1 MTSTEVTLKAG
12 PSKVATALLMAL
24 VVLAGV
30 VGAGCS
36 SSAPSGPATAP
47 DAYVGAAGLTITP
60 SPSDWTFT
68 NGQTI
73 SVSMGPNK
81 VFTPFLRLN
90 IIQCADPGGTE
101 ANLPTSFVACD
112 GNTIEPNSVIPKADG
127 SFTEAYYTIYK
138 LPNTSLGEP
147 DVHSRVRR
155 HQPVRALRG
164 RGPERLLQAQGVLPP
179 LLRQR
184 YRIGAESVTGRP
196 RPPVGLGL
204 RRGHRSRRGLLAL
217 GPMLASSAG
226 TAAAADLKSRSPLR
240 RRTVVTTTVRSSRCR
255 WGRTRSSHLDCGSTS
270 SSVPIRAAR

>member
-127 SFTEAYYTIYK
+127 SFTEASYTIYK

-147 DVHSRVRR
+147 
-155 HQPVRALRG
+155 
-164 RGPERLLQAQGVLPP
+164 
-179 LLRQR
+179 
-184 YRIGAESVTGRP
+184 
-196 RPPVGLGL
+196 
-204 RRGHRSRRGLLAL
+204 
-217 GPMLASSAG
+217 
-226 TAAAADLKSRSPLR
+226 
-240 RRTVVTTTVRSSRCR
+240 
-255 WGRTRSSHLDCGSTS
+255 STS
-270 SSVPIRAAR
+270 TPVCDATNPCVLYVGEDQNDFSKPKVFSHPFVVSGTGTGQSP